1 MSIISNCKEIDSPR
15 VPSVSIVIPVSI
27 PDNIKRC
34 LQSLRRTKYSN
45 MDIVIAV
52 NNDLPTVVTK
62 TVANIKE
69 ETNKFPQSIE
79 CRIVA
84 KHETLGYARA
94 CNIGFRHSTGQYV
107 IFLNDDVVVE
117 PDCIRELVK
126 TGEKDYNIACVQ
138 PKTLSLRDSKM
149 FDYAG
154 AAGGFIDIYGIPF
167 CAGRIFDIIEKD
179 RDQYDYVKDIF
190 WASGVALFCR
200 STVVNEVGLF
210 DEEFFSY
217 MEEIDFAFRI
227 LYRGYKIVLAPSAK
241 IYHLGSATTTKLDVN
256 KDYLNY
262 RNNFLML
269 LKNYELK
276 DLLKIVAPRLFLDSL
291 NFLSRLHRGDEKSA
305 MSIPRAFF
313 ALIVRDLRHV
323 FRERASLRRLR
334 KVNSNYVKKRMLLK
348 SIVLLY
354 KLGRIKHFQ
363 QIRGLIPC
371 VEKEQ

>member
-1 MSIISNCKEIDSPR
+1 MSIIGNCKEIDLPR

-52 NNDLPTVVTK
+52 NNDLPTVVAK

-107 IFLNDDVVVE
+107 VFLNDDVVVE
-117 PDCIRELVK
+117 PDWIRELVK
-126 TGEKDYNIACVQ
+126 IGEKDCNIACVQ
-138 PKTLSLRDSKM
+138 PKILSLRDSKM

-167 CAGRIFDIIEKD
+167 CAGRIFDIIEED
-179 RDQYDYVKDIF
+179 RGQYDYVKDIF

-200 STVVNEVGLF
+200 SIIINEVGLF

-217 MEEIDFAFRI
+217 MEEIDFAFKI
-227 LYRGYKIVLAPSAK
+227 LHRGYKIVFAPSAK
-241 IYHLGSATTTKLDVN
+241 IYHLGSATVTKLKVN
-256 KDYLNY
+256 RDYLNY

-269 LKNYELK
+269 LKNYELR
-276 DLLKIVAPRLFLDSL
+276 DLLKIVVPRLFLDTL
-291 NFLSRLHRGDEKSA
+291 NFLNRLHEGDVKLA
-305 MSIPRAFF
+305 MNIPRAFF
-313 ALIVRDLRHV
+313 AVIVRMKYVL
-323 FRERASLRRLR
+323 RERVSSRRLR
-334 KVNSNYVKKRMLLK
+334 RVNSNYIKKRILLK
-348 SIVLLY
+348 SIVILH
-354 KLGRIKHFQ
+354 KLGRIKNFQ
-363 QIRGLIPC
+363 QIRNLIPC
-371 VEKEQ
+371 AEKEQ